1 MFTPKKGKHMLKKN
15 KTTPKIVIGVYS
27 WQLYCYKSNTRNN
40 SEVYE
45 KVNESPH
52 VRIVTVMMVKS
63 YSK

>member
-1 MFTPKKGKHMLKKN
+1 MLKKN